1 MIDAQANP
9 RPIREFFG
17 HLARSFFEMLGE
29 VATRL
34 DELPIEDKQEI
45 KEGLIRL
52 LSINGKPAASIKLLT
67 MEDEELSGI
76 LSSRGWWVL
85 HRDINGPVK
94 RELLRL
100 GREGKTS
107 EIDSYLCSLFN
118 EKDGAR
124 LTEKVAVW
132 FKVPYLADRKQII
145 LDSLEAHKAGK
156 WTLTVPTLLP
166 LIDGLIRRFRKE
178 HLRPS
183 KNPNR
188 VMHVDQFAEYYQR
201 NQPKLLGKPVA
212 SFMHKYMFA
221 NFHFNNGVA
230 PSSINRHAILHGE
243 IFDYATEA
251 NSLRVILFL
260 DTMSQFVQ
268 VIERRRKASAA
279 RKPKAT

>member
-1 MIDAQANP
+1 M
-9 RPIREFFG
+9 
-17 HLARSFFEMLGE
+17 
-29 VATRL
+29 ATRAL
-34 DELPIEDKQEI
+34 ERTSGPDELPIEDKQEI

-52 LSINGKPAASIKLLT
+52 LSVNGKASATIKLLT
-67 MEDEELSGI
+67 GEDEELSVI

-107 EIDSYLCSLFN
+107 EIDSYLCSRFN
-118 EKDGAR
+118 ENDGAR
-124 LTEKVAVW
+124 LKERVAAW
-132 FKVPYLADRKQII
+132 FNVPYLADRKPIV

-156 WTLTVPTLLP
+156 WTLTVPSLLP
-166 LIDGLIRRFRKE
+166 LIDGLMRRFRRE
-178 HLRPS
+178 HLRRS
-183 KNPNR
+183 KNPKR
-188 VMHVDQFAEYYQR
+188 VMQVDKFADYYQR
-201 NQPKLLGKPVA
+201 SQPKLLGK
-212 SFMHKYMFA
+212 SFTRFMREHVFA
-221 NFHFNNGVA
+221 TFDFNNGA
-230 PSSINRHAILHGE
+230 SPSSINRHAILHGE

-260 DTMSQFVQ
+260 DTISQFVQ